1 MAGSATEETKKDFK
15 LELQLR
21 EATVKLEIPVTI
33 PFSEKQV
40 PELTQ
45 LILTSFDLPIFV
57 EKGEVKHLAN
67 TFVQASPQ
75 NVFNSYTFFHSLNF
89 RN

>member
-1 MAGSATEETKKDFK
+1 VHDPRHIAVCDQTV
-15 LELQLR
+15 ELQLR
-21 EATVKLEIPVTI
+21 EATVKLEIPVTL

-75 NVFNSYTFFHSLNF
+75 NAFNTFFQLLNF